1 MNDPGLD
8 ALVLWLVLP
17 GGVAVCG
24 LCLALWLRR
33 RDWLVIEG
41 VVRVPPDPR
50 DPAGLTEVAV
60 DAPDGAVRNVRLHVP
75 AARGRLKA
83 GMAVTLS
90 HPPGRPDALVPGTP
104 MPLLAGAV
112 AGGLMALL
120 GLSMLIG
127 A

>member
-17 GGVAVCG
+17 GGLAVCG
-24 LCLALWLRR
+24 VCLALWRARR
-33 RDWLVIEG
+33 NWVVLEG
-41 VVRVPPDPR
+41 VVRTPPDPR
-50 DPAGLTEVAV
+50 DPGALTEVAL
-60 DAPDGAVRNVRLHVP
+60 AGPDGTQRILRLHLPSARRNVRE
-75 AARGRLKA
+75 GQ
-83 GMAVTLS
+83 AVTLS
-90 HPPGRPDALVPGTP
+90 HPPGRPEAAVHGTP

-120 GLSMLIG
+120 GVSILIG